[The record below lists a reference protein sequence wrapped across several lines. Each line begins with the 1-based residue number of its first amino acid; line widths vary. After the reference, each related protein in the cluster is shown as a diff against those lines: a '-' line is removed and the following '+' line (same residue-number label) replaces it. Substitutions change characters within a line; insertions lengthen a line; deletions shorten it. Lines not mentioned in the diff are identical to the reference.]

1 MKKLIV
7 FAVIILLSTTASFA
21 RKKVAE
27 GLTYTALGKYIIETA
42 DNPVNLNG
50 VDCKTYVISYE
61 NTPMEVTVVICKDKK
76 CKRYVVLS
84 DKLSVQYVC
93 NKDYFGVEKLGT
105 NFEAEGYRTSDS
117 ALNRAEYFHQKV
129 LAPGQGDELYNTQ
142 LIASYFPM
150 LINEATEP
158 VASR

>member
-1 MKKLIV
+1 MKKILV
-7 FAVIILLSTTASFA
+7 LAVIILLSTSASFA

-27 GLTYTALGKYIIETA
+27 GNSFTTFGNYKIELA
-42 DNPVNLNG
+42 DNQVVMKGNN
-50 VDCKTYVISYE
+50 CRTYVISYE

-93 NKDYFGVEKLGT
+93 NKDYFGVEKLSAE
-105 NFEAEGYRTSDS
+105 FAAEGYKTSDS

-129 LAPGQGDELYNTQ
+129 LAPGQGEELYNTQ
-142 LIASYFPM
+142 LIASFFPK
-150 LINEATEP
+150 LLTETIEI